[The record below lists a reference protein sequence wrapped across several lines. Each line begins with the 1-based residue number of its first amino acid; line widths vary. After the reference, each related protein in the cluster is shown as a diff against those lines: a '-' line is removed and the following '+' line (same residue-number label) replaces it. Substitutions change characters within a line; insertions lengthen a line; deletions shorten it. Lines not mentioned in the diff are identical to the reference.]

1 MAGKVA
7 FELVSPEKLL
17 ASLEA
22 DMVTVPG
29 SEGDFGVLPNHVP
42 MISTLRPGVITVDED
57 ANTRIRYMV
66 AGGFVEVTR
75 SRCTVLVEDV
85 QPLGEVSIDLLD
97 SKLKAAEEALNDAGD
112 AASKRVAMAK
122 IDVVLAQKRAFIHYA
137 AH

>member
-17 ASLEA
+17 ASIEA

-42 MISTLRPGVITVDED
+42 MISTLRPGVITVDAEGGER
-57 ANTRIRYMV
+57 TRYMV

-85 QPLGEVSIDLLD
+85 VPLGEVSIDLLD
-97 SKLKAAEEALNDAGD
+97 GRLKAAEEALADAEN
-112 AASKRVAMAK
+112 AAAKRVASAK
-122 IDVVLAQKRAFIHYA
+122 IDIILAQKRAFIHYA